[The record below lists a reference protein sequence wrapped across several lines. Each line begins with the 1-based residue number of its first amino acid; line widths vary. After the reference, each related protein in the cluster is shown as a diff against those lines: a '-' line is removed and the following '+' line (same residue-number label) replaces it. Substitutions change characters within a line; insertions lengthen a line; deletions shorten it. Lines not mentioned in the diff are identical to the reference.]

1 MTRLEQVTVTVA
13 DPDQTA
19 VVRDADQGGGLSE
32 ESGVEIEVVQYACG
46 AKKWRGRGNL
56 LVAARVLG

>member
-13 DPDQTA
+13 DPGQTA
-19 VVRDADQGGGLSE
+19 AVRDADQGGGFAE
-32 ESGVEIEVVQYACG
+32 ESGVEIEAVHYACG

-56 LVAARVLG
+56 LVAARALG